1 MKRIQLVLVSLFV
14 FVLSAPVWAQDG
26 FKDIEKQVVEVK
38 LKNGLKFLVLPR
50 HSAPVVSFHTY
61 VDVGSV
67 NEDRGITGLAHIF
80 EHLAF
85 KGTTDVGTKDYK
97 KEKSALEVLDKA
109 WKALRSEEQKNG
121 RADSTKLAELQKDFD
136 AKQEEASKWIENNEF
151 GKAIEENGGVG
162 LNASTSSEVTQYF
175 YSLPSNKLE
184 LWFSLESGRFY
195 NPVFRDFYKEK
206 NVVMEERRM
215 RSESNPMGKLLEEF
229 IATAFKAH
237 PYRDPVVGHM
247 SDLKAISKDDAI
259 AFFKKNYVPSNI
271 VIAIVGD
278 VEPKEIQRLAEIYFG
293 RIPAALK
300 PEPVRTIE
308 PPQNSERRVTLREQ
322 SQRWLLIGYKKGS
335 ASDPDDAVYDAIT
348 DLLSSGRTSR
358 LYKALVRDK
367 KIAIQAAGF
376 SGFPGQKYPNLF
388 LFYALPSQGH
398 TNEEC
403 LAVIDEEIKKLKTES
418 VSDEDLNAVKTR
430 ARVNLIQ
437 SLSSNSGM
445 ATQLTYNEVL
455 MGDWHEMFKA
465 LEKINGVKA
474 EDVKRVA
481 NKVFTDN
488 NRTIGTIEPVK

>member
-1 MKRIQLVLVSLFV
+1 M
-14 FVLSAPVWAQDG
+14 
-26 FKDIEKQVVEVK
+26 
-38 LKNGLKFLVLPR
+38 
-50 HSAPVVSFHTY
+50 
-61 VDVGSV
+61 
-67 NEDRGITGLAHIF
+67 
-80 EHLAF
+80 
-85 KGTTDVGTKDYK
+85 
-97 KEKSALEVLDKA
+97 
-109 WKALRSEEQKNG
+109 
-121 RADSTKLAELQKDFD
+121 
-136 AKQEEASKWIENNEF
+136 
-151 GKAIEENGGVG
+151 
-162 LNASTSSEVTQYF
+162 
-175 YSLPSNKLE
+175 
-184 LWFSLESGRFY
+184 
-195 NPVFRDFYKEK
+195 
-206 NVVMEERRM
+206 
-215 RSESNPMGKLLEEF
+215 
-229 IATAFKAH
+229 
-237 PYRDPVVGHM
+237 
-247 SDLKAISKDDAI
+247 
-259 AFFKKNYVPSNI
+259 
-271 VIAIVGD
+271 
-278 VEPKEIQRLAEIYFG
+278 
-293 RIPAALK
+293 
-300 PEPVRTIE
+300 
-308 PPQNSERRVTLREQ
+308 
-322 SQRWLLIGYKKGS
+322 
-335 ASDPDDAVYDAIT
+335 YDAIT

-465 LEKINGVKA
+465 LEKINAVKA